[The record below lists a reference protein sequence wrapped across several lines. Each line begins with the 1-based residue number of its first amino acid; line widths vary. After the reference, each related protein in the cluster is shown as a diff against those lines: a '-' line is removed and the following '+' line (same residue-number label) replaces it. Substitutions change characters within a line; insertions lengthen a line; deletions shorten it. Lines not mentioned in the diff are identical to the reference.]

1 MDGEWKVDE
10 METTETDEQG
20 MINNVAECEDS
31 EYFCMECEDVNK
43 GRFDVS
49 EAATPATQAA
59 DGTSSG
65 IYEREQGGEGLLG
78 WVKRVVW
85 G

>member
-1 MDGEWKVDE
+1 MVG
-10 METTETDEQG
+10 TEVDEQG

-31 EYFCMECEDVNK
+31 EYFCMECEHVNK

-49 EAATPATQAA
+49 EVTTPATQAA
-59 DGTSSG
+59 ADTSNSG
-65 IYEREQGGEGLLG
+65 IYGREQEEQRGRGLLG
-78 WVKRVVW
+78 WLRTTIW

>member
-1 MDGEWKVDE
+1 
-10 METTETDEQG
+10 MEATEEDEQG
-20 MINNVAECEDS
+20 MTNNVAECEDS

-49 EAATPATQAA
+49 EVTTPATQAA
-59 DGTSSG
+59 DTSSSG
-65 IYEREQGGEGLLG
+65 IYGEEQRGEGLLERL
-78 WVKRVVW
+78 KKIVW